1 MKIHRSAT
9 LSAKQ
14 MAEVNALWNEEYP
27 QKLTD
32 RFALL
37 LVDTTLVI
45 HFYVLNQQDVIIAWS
60 VLFEKENDLRFSI
73 IVSSHNQQKGLGS
86 ALLAEMKKE
95 GRAFSGWVID
105 HDTDLKSDGTF
116 YQSPLHFYLKNGFS
130 LDESCRLNNEM
141 IKAVLVRANR

>member
-9 LSAKQ
+9 LSAKHD
-14 MAEVNALWNEEYP
+14 AEINALWNTEYP

-45 HFYVLNQQDVIIAWS
+45 HFYVLNHQDEIIAWS
-60 VLFEKENDLRFSI
+60 VLFEKDNDLRFSI
-73 IVSSHNQQKGLGS
+73 IVSSNYKQKGLGT
-86 ALLAEMKKE
+86 ALLTEMKKE

-105 HDTDLKSDGTF
+105 HNHDHKANGSNYL
-116 YQSPLHFYLKNGFS
+116 SPLSFYVKNGFTIDQS
-130 LDESCRLNNEM
+130 MRLDNEI
-141 IKAVLVRANR
+141 IKAVLVRTNH

>member
-9 LSAKQ
+9 LSAKHD
-14 MAEVNALWNEEYP
+14 AEINALWNTEYP

-45 HFYVLNQQDVIIAWS
+45 HFYVLNQQDEIIAWS
-60 VLFEKENDLRFSI
+60 VLFEKDNDLRFSI
-73 IVSSHNQQKGLGS
+73 IVSSNYKQKGLGT
-86 ALLAEMKKE
+86 ALLTEMKKE

-105 HDTDLKSDGTF
+105 HNHDLKANGSN
-116 YQSPLHFYLKNGFS
+116 YLSPLSFYVKNGFTIDQS
-130 LDESCRLNNEM
+130 MRLDNEI
-141 IKAVLVRANR
+141 IKAVLVRTNH

>member
-37 LVDTTLVI
+37 LLDTTLVI
-45 HFYVLNQQDVIIAWS
+45 HYYVLNEQDEIIAWS

-73 IVSSHNQQKGLGS
+73 IVSNKYQQKGLGS

>member
-9 LSAKQ
+9 LSAKHD
-14 MAEVNALWNEEYP
+14 AEINALWNTEYP

-37 LVDTTLVI
+37 LVDTKLVI
-45 HFYVLNQQDVIIAWS
+45 HFYVLNQQDEIIAWS

-73 IVSSHNQQKGLGS
+73 IVSSNYKQKGLGS
-86 ALLAEMKKE
+86 ALLTEMKKE
-95 GRAFSGWVID
+95 GLAFSGWVID
-105 HDTDLKSDGTF
+105 HNTDLKSDGTC
-116 YQSPLHFYLKNGFS
+116 YLSPVNFYLKNGFS

-141 IKAVLVRANR
+141 IKAVLVRANL